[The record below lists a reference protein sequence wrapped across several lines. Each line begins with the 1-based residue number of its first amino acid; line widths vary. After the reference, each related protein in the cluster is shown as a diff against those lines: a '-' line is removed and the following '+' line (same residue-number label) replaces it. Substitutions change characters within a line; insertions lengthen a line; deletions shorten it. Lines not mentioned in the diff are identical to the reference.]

1 MRWETNK
8 AEGFIGGGSWR
19 EGDAATKRNC
29 KLQQLSL
36 SLSVIFKNKA
46 LFGYMSGFITIRFKS
61 ITQSMP

>member
-1 MRWETNK
+1 VEV
-8 AEGFIGGGSWR
+8 GVR
-19 EGDAATKRNC
+19 EMQLKK
-29 KLQQLSL
+29 KLQVTAALSL

>member
-8 AEGFIGGGSWR
+8 AEGFIGGGRWR
-19 EGDAATKRNC
+19 EGDAAK
-29 KLQQLSL
+29 KEIASYSSSL

>member
-8 AEGFIGGGSWR
+8 AEGFIGAGRWR

-36 SLSVIFKNKA
+36 SLSLLFLKIRLCLVICLDLSLLGLN
-46 LFGYMSGFITIRFKS
+46 
-61 ITQSMP
+61 P